1 MRSKKNN
8 VIVIALSVTV
18 CHFSAL
24 TFLGVPADVYR
35 FGAFYWW
42 TCLSMILV
50 VILTA
55 YIYLPVFFNLE
66 IVSIYEYLER
76 RFDRKTK
83 LLSSFL
89 FVLAE
94 ALYSPL
100 VIYTPSLAFSAAT
113 GINVHIIT
121 SVMCG
126 ICVCYTA
133 IGGLKAVIWTDF
145 LQFIVIVATMLFI
158 IFIGLQTQGGFL
170 SVWNTAIVGQ
180 RLDIFDMSV
189 VVTVAILTGLSIYDR
204 YVKCDP
210 LISKTIEKHD
220 QIVPYYILDVTGNMN
235 GISGVF
241 MGTIFCAAL
250 SSLSSGFNATSNV
263 IYKDFLTLFLKRNIS
278 KRKVTNI
285 LQLIVV
291 VAGLFAVMMGFLVE
305 HLGELVP
312 LTISVTGMVSGPS
325 MGIYTLGMMFPKAN
339 SNGAFYGALGGILGS
354 AAFLVPKE
362 YYQYHN
368 LISYPHKPLST
379 ENCNSNLTF
388 FSSLDNKTV
397 SESLI
402 YFALSMSVV
411 ATVCTLTGLLIY
423 DRYVKCDPLISKTIA
438 KQDQI
443 VPYYILDVTGN
454 MNGISGIFMGTIF
467 CSALSSL
474 SSGLNAM
481 SSVIYKD
488 FVTLFLKRN
497 ISKRK
502 ETNILRLIVV
512 IAGLFA
518 VVMGFLVEHLGE
530 LVPLTISLTG
540 MVAGPSMGMFTL
552 GVLFPKANSNG
563 AFYGALGG
571 ILGSAALVVPR
582 EYYQYQNLFS
592 YSHKPLGEN
601 CIDNITFLSTLLH
614 NKTVPVENAFQP
626 HYIFRISFYYFC
638 LIGVVITVGLGLIVS
653 SMSNKND
660 LQVDKKLISPVCHFL
675 LPKQRGGDDV
685 MEHCVENQELQ
696 EQDK

>member
-1 MRSKKNN
+1 MVAKTTFTFSFLDYIILIIVITISAILGIYHGTGKRQNTANDIMRSKKNN

-35 FGAFYWW
+35 F
-42 TCLSMILV
+42 
-50 VILTA
+50 A

-180 RLDIFDMSV
+180 RLDIFDFDLDPTKRNSFWTLVIGSTFQWINYISLTQTGMQKFLCLPTFKACVWSLIYCALSMSV

-397 SESLI
+397 SE
-402 YFALSMSVV
+402 
-411 ATVCTLTGLLIY
+411 
-423 DRYVKCDPLISKTIA
+423 
-438 KQDQI
+438 
-443 VPYYILDVTGN
+443 
-454 MNGISGIFMGTIF
+454 
-467 CSALSSL
+467 
-474 SSGLNAM
+474 
-481 SSVIYKD
+481 
-488 FVTLFLKRN
+488 
-497 ISKRK
+497 
-502 ETNILRLIVV
+502 
-512 IAGLFA
+512 
-518 VVMGFLVEHLGE
+518 
-530 LVPLTISLTG
+530 
-540 MVAGPSMGMFTL
+540 
-552 GVLFPKANSNG
+552 NS
-563 AFYGALGG
+563 
-571 ILGSAALVVPR
+571 
-582 EYYQYQNLFS
+582 
-592 YSHKPLGEN
+592 
-601 CIDNITFLSTLLH
+601 
-614 NKTVPVENAFQP
+614 FQP
-626 HYIFRISFYYFC
+626 PFIFRISYDHHCF
-638 LIGVVITVGLGLIVS
+638 IGVIITVILGLIIS
-653 SMSNKND
+653 YLTNKND
-660 LQVDKKLISPVCHFL
+660 APVDKKLISPICHFL
-675 LPKQRGGDDV
+675 LPKHRDREV
-685 MEHCVENQELQ
+685 MEHFMENKDQQ
-696 EQDK
+696 NS